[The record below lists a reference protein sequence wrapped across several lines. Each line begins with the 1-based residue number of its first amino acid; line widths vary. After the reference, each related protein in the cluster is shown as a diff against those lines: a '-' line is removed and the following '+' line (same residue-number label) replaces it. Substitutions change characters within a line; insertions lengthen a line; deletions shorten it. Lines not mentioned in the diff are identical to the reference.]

1 MTHKVAEIDD
11 EIEVML
17 MSAYELEQDQ
27 LKEVN
32 KEDYIKK
39 PIRIQELIDI
49 IKNEYF
55 AKDCKDM

>member
-1 MTHKVAEIDD
+1 
-11 EIEVML
+11 